1 MIKTS
6 VMTVAGIS
14 TVKDQELI
22 SDVLVESSNVNSFAD
37 FITSKFDEQ
46 EVIVEKENNDLI
58 NNFIYYLIFYGIFVI
73 SLLLHVSFDL
83 GLSSFLRKIF
93 IQLIVVVKN
102 NLVDKNLL
110 FA

>member
-46 EVIVEKENNDLI
+46 EVIVKKK
-58 NNFIYYLIFYGIFVI
+58 
-73 SLLLHVSFDL
+73 
-83 GLSSFLRKIF
+83 KI
-93 IQLIVVVKN
+93 IL
-102 NLVDKNLL
+102 
-110 FA
+110 